1 MNLKRFIGKL
11 IRARDV
17 VRLKARISYSQSGED
32 IIIDA
37 LFENFK
43 GKEKTYLDIGAND
56 PVICNNTYLLYKKGW
71 RGVLVEPDT
80 AMCEVVKAKRP
91 ADTILNIGIGL
102 SNESEAPFYV
112 FPGRLN
118 TWSTFSQEEAGIR
131 ETASGIKAKKISVPL
146 KTINNILEQYF
157 VTCPNFISI
166 DVEGLDLDILKS
178 FDFNR
183 FRPDVFCVETISF
196 SINNEGEKLDDVGEF
211 LRSKDYFVYADTH
224 INTIFCNADL
234 FKKNKA

>member
-11 IRARDV
+11 KRALDVIRLR
-17 VRLKARISYSQSGED
+17 ARISYSQSGED
-32 IIIDA
+32 IIIDM

-43 GKEKTYLDIGAND
+43 DKEKTYLDIGAND

-71 RGVLVEPDT
+71 RGVLVEPDV
-80 AMCEVVKAKRP
+80 AMCVIAKSKR
-91 ADTILNIGIGL
+91 ASDTILNMGIGL
-102 SNESEAPFYV
+102 LNESEATFYT

-118 TWSTFSQEEAGIR
+118 TWSTFSQQEVVIR
-131 ETASGIKAKKISVPL
+131 ETASGIKAKKIFVPL
-146 KTINNILEQYF
+146 KTINNIIEQNF
-157 VTCPNFISI
+157 ANCPNFISI

-196 SINNEGEKLDDVGEF
+196 SINNEGEKMDEIGEF
-211 LRSKDYFVYADTH
+211 LSSKDYFVYADTR
-224 INTIFCNADL
+224 INTIFCHIDL
-234 FKKNKA
+234 FKKIKA

>member
-11 IRARDV
+11 KRARDV

-37 LFENFK
+37 LFENLK
-43 GKEKTYLDIGAND
+43 RKERTYLDIGAND

-71 RGVLVEPDT
+71 RGVLVEPDA
-80 AMCEVVKAKRP
+80 AMCEVAKSKRP
-91 ADTILNIGIGL
+91 GDTIVNIGIGL
-102 SNESEAPFYV
+102 LNESEAPFYV

-118 TWSTFSQEEAGIR
+118 TWSTFSEQEARIR

-146 KTINNILEQYF
+146 KTINNIIEQYF
-157 VTCPNFISI
+157 VACPNFISI

-178 FDFNR
+178 LDFNR

-196 SINNEGEKLDDVGEF
+196 SINNEGKKLDEVREF
-211 LRSKDYFVYADTH
+211 LSSKDYLIYADTH
-224 INTIFCNADL
+224 INTIFCNTDL
-234 FKKNKA
+234 LKK

>member
-71 RGVLVEPDT
+71 RGVLVEPDA

-112 FPGRLN
+112 F
-118 TWSTFSQEEAGIR
+118 
-131 ETASGIKAKKISVPL
+131 
-146 KTINNILEQYF
+146 
-157 VTCPNFISI
+157 
-166 DVEGLDLDILKS
+166 
-178 FDFNR
+178 
-183 FRPDVFCVETISF
+183 
-196 SINNEGEKLDDVGEF
+196 
-211 LRSKDYFVYADTH
+211 
-224 INTIFCNADL
+224 
-234 FKKNKA
+234 